1 MIFGGWGCSIF
12 KKLHA
17 RSQDFSCM
25 DGWGE
30 GRGERGGVCVLA
42 MKLLEALE
50 QNLRKLR
57 LP

>member
-30 GRGERGGVCVLA
+30 GQGGRGGVRIGNETSRGSGA
-42 MKLLEALE
+42 KF
-50 QNLRKLR
+50 KKT
-57 LP
+57 

>member
-30 GRGERGGVCVLA
+30 GRGERGGGECA
-42 MKLLEALE
+42 YW
-50 QNLRKLR
+50 Q
-57 LP
+57 